1 MKIVFIQVGIT
12 GARSTDAM
20 EPLAFAILAGLTPK
34 HHTIEFYDDRIEA
47 VPKNLDCDLVAISTG
62 TFTARRAYQLAA
74 LYKMQNIKVVLGGYH
89 PTFMPQEVLEYADSV
104 ILGDA
109 ENTWLNVLNDLEKGM
124 LKSIYEAHEKPDI
137 SNVFFDE
144 SIFLGKKYS
153 KITPVQ
159 YSRGCKFSCEFCCI
173 SAFYGSSIRYRDIG
187 YVVDE
192 IIRKKAKFVF
202 FVDDNLFIDRN
213 HTIAF
218 LKALIPLKMKW
229 VCQISIDIAADDELL
244 QLMVQSG
251 CICVLIGFETLND
264 DNLKQMKKAVNIAHI
279 NYDEVI
285 KKLQSYGLMIYGT
298 FILGY
303 DMDTVDTFDTCL
315 EFALKSQMILAN
327 FNPLMPMVGTKLYD
341 RFKAEGRLI
350 HDKWWLDP
358 NYQYG
363 DAMFIP
369 KQMTPQQLK
378 EGCYRIRSSFNTYSN
393 IFKRGLY
400 GHANREHLAI
410 FLAANFI
417 NRREIIQKQG
427 RLL

>member
-34 HHTIEFYDDRIEA
+34 CHTVAFYDDRIEE
-47 VPKNLDCDLVAISTG
+47 VPKNLECDLVAISTG
-62 TFTARRAYQLAA
+62 TYTARRAYQLAT
-74 LYKMQNIKVVLGGYH
+74 LYRDQNTKVVLGGYH
-89 PTFMPQEVLEYADSV
+89 PTFMPQEALAYADSV

-109 ENTWLNVLNDLEKGM
+109 ENTWLNVLVDLEKGALM
-124 LKSIYEAHEKPDI
+124 PIYEACEKPDI
-137 SNVFFDE
+137 STVYFDE
-144 SIFLGKKYS
+144 SIFAGKKYS

-187 YVVDE
+187 YVMDE
-192 IIRKKAKFVF
+192 ILRKKAKFVF
-202 FVDDNLFIDRN
+202 FVDDNLFIDRQ

-218 LKALIPLKMKW
+218 LKALIPLKIKW
-229 VCQISIDIAADDELL
+229 TCQISIDIASDDELL

-251 CICVLIGFETLND
+251 CICVLIGFETLNN
-264 DNLKQMKKAVNIAHI
+264 DNLKQMKKAVNIAH
-279 NYDEVI
+279 NYDEVVR
-285 KKLQSYGLMIYGT
+285 KLQSYGLMIYGT

-303 DMDTVDTFDTCL
+303 DMDTVDTFNACL
-315 EFALKSQMILAN
+315 EFALKSKMLLAN
-327 FNPLMPMVGTKLYD
+327 FNPLTPMVGTKLYD

-350 HDKWWLDP
+350 HDKWWLEP

-363 DAMFIP
+363 DAMFVP

-378 EGCYRIRSSFNTYSN
+378 EGCYRIRRRFNTYSN
-393 IFKRGLY
+393 ILKRGMS

-410 FLAANFI
+410 FFAANLI
-417 NRREIIQKQG
+417 NRREIIRKQG